1 MTEIEN
7 KVTEID
13 RTAEI
18 ENYRVTVDELL
29 EQIEALSARCNFA
42 ESRLQKYDGI
52 EESLLQLER
61 DYKALQKTA
70 ENLNKELTFA
80 KKRVENLDKMVD
92 DKQKGI
98 MLANDRANAWKKVI
112 ELELFE
118 K

>member
-7 KVTEID
+7 KV
-13 RTAEI
+13 RAEI

-61 DYKALQKTA
+61 DYKALQKDA
-70 ENLNKELTFA
+70 ENLNKELAFA
-80 KKRVENLDKMVD
+80 NKRIENLDKILD

-98 MLANDRANAWKKVI
+98 TLANDRANAWKKVI

-118 K
+118 N

>member
-7 KVTEID
+7 KV
-13 RTAEI
+13 RAEI

-52 EESLLQLER
+52 EETLCQLEK
-61 DYKALQKTA
+61 DYKALQEVNKKLEEELDDANNRVDTLSKMFS
-70 ENLNKELTFA
+70 NKLNEVT
-80 KKRVENLDKMVD
+80 
-92 DKQKGI
+92 I
-98 MLANDRANAWKKVI
+98 ANNKADAWKKVVRW
-112 ELELFE
+112 ELFE